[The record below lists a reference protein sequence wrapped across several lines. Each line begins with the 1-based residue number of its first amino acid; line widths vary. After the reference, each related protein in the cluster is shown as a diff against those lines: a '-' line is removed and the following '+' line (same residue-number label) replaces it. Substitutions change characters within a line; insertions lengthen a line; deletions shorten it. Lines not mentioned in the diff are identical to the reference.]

1 MTGLGDFSLLSGL
14 TFRPFAHPN
23 VRRSR
28 DIGLHQRSI
37 HGLKALAPIESLL
50 DEDIP
55 IVRFAKIQLALMLL
69 FPVIK

>member
-1 MTGLGDFSLLSGL
+1 MSAVPEILVCISVL
-14 TFRPFAHPN
+14 
-23 VRRSR
+23 
-28 DIGLHQRSI
+28 I